1 MPDASKQLES
11 QNAFDPFAHGSLGSL
26 APSWWEP
33 EAADTSGNTT
43 DEYADG
49 QGPFDSDDAPVAR
62 TCSPGSELE
71 PWLTSEKAYERFIDW
86 VAARGID
93 LWPHQEDA
101 LFALAAG
108 SNVILGTPT
117 GSGKSLVALGM
128 MFMAM
133 ASGQRAYYTAPIKAL
148 VSEKFFYL
156 VDILGRDNVGMITGD
171 SHINTGAPIICC
183 TAEILANQALREGED
198 TDVGCVAMDEFHF
211 FSDPDRGWAW
221 QVPLLTLPHAQFL
234 LMSATLGDMTAIG
247 QTLNRTTGRDLEL
260 IADAPRPIPLS
271 YEYVKTALEGTVE
284 LALRQGDSPLYIV
297 HFSQDAA
304 LQSARSLASYGVAS
318 KEQREAIKEA
328 IKGGRFTTAF
338 GKTLKHLISSG
349 VGLHHAGMLP
359 RYRLL
364 VEKLAQQGLLPVI
377 CGTDTLGVGIN
388 VPIHT
393 VLLTGLTKFDG
404 RKQRRLRSREF
415 HQIAGRAGRSGF
427 DTEGVVIAEAPEF
440 EIENHKAELKAMG
453 DPKKM
458 KRLKKKKPPEGFVTW
473 NEATFTR
480 LIESEPE
487 ILKPRLRITHSVVL
501 AEVEQGGDAWGRVLE
516 LIEASLQ
523 TPEEK
528 AKLKLRAA
536 EIFATLIDAGV
547 VVREACGTEA
557 DADNGIGSDKTVSL
571 TEAPKNIDALRALDA
586 TANEDDGADDNDG
599 RPLGDTNAATGH
611 PLDGPAAYYLTVD
624 LPEDFALD
632 QPLSPFLLAALELLD
647 PESPT
652 YTLDLIS
659 MVEATLEDPKQI
671 LRAQERRARD
681 AAMSAMK
688 AEGVDFEERLD
699 RLEDVSYPKPLEDM
713 LEVAFAKYCAQVPW
727 ANDYELSP
735 KSVLRDMLETG
746 CDFKSYIAQYKI
758 ARCEGILLRY
768 LTEAYRSLDR
778 TVPVERGTEEL
789 DDIVSWLGLVVR
801 SVDSSLVDEWEN
813 AGAAPGAA
821 PLKRT
826 DEVVADRRGMTL
838 MVRNALFQR
847 VRLAALDKAA
857 ELGALDEDWGFGEFR
872 WGRVLDAFY
881 GAHEDLLT
889 DADARSAAF
898 LEIDDSDELSEHVWH
913 VHQIFHDSDG
923 DHDFGIMA
931 DVDLDATQDGDGIVF
946 KNYRAGSFEDLA
958 D

>member
-487 ILKPRLRITHSVVL
+487 MLKPRLRITHSMAL
-501 AEVEQGGDAWGRVLE
+501 AEVEQGGDAWARVLE

-557 DADNGIGSDKTVSL
+557 DADNGIGSDKTVSP